1 MSHPIATAIVFLI
14 TGAVGLQALESATF
28 QAPRSYDAK
37 RYEADW
43 NKNPF
48 TLKTEAAA
56 IEAVSFAKDLA
67 IGSYYGSSEDPV
79 VVIMNTTTGERI
91 RLQQGKPATNGMV
104 LKTFKHGSGRKDA
117 VAEVTLGSETCELR
131 YNDEYVRQ
139 AAASAGAG
147 GMTPGS
153 AGAGGVPPGSA
164 APGRQ
169 AIPPLPQGQQP
180 NPGGNGR
187 VPFTGQ
193 AVNQAAQ
200 GIPPAVVAAPGAAG
214 AAGASIPLPGMLS
227 SGVGVKSGP
236 IPPRAVK
243 SAANITPVPPTITVP
258 SRRRLVTPPANTPDG
273 TRP

>member
-1 MSHPIATAIVFLI
+1 MSHPIATAIVLLI
-14 TGAVGLQALESATF
+14 TGAVGLQAQESATF
-28 QAPRSYDAK
+28 QAPRPYEAK

-43 NKNPF
+43 SKNPF

-79 VVIMNTTTGERI
+79 VVIMNTKTGERI
-91 RLQQGKPATNGMV
+91 HLQQGKPATNGMV

-117 VAEVTLGSETCELR
+117 VAEVTLGAETCELR

-139 AAASAGAG
+139 AAA
-147 GMTPGS
+147 S

-180 NPGGNGR
+180 NTGGNGR
-187 VPFTGQ
+187 VPIAGQ

-200 GIPPAVVAAPGAAG
+200 GIPPAVIAAPGAAG

-227 SGVGVKSGP
+227 SGVGAKSGP
-236 IPPRAVK
+236 ILPRAVT
-243 SAANITPVPPTITVP
+243 STANITPVPPTIPIP

-273 TRP
+273 TPP